1 MKKYNAFALLLPMV
15 LLLFGCSR
23 MDVVL
28 DEVKTYEIR
37 SDIHSLDIQLNAAD
51 FTIERSDKFS
61 VHSNLK
67 YLSVSEANGVLTIRD
82 EARGS
87 SSDYEDAVCKLY
99 LPENLVL
106 EDISIVTGA
115 AKLTA
120 SNLSTN
126 TLKMK
131 LGAGDFQIATL
142 NVNKEARIEGGAGK
156 LTIAGGTIHNL
167 KLEMGV
173 GQLNLTAVLRGDCD
187 LDFGVGESNI
197 TLLGSKN
204 DYDVELEKGIGD
216 ITVDGKRYSE
226 YESKG
231 DSRNSI
237 EMEGGVGSINLY
249 FKEATAFFSAKVMEV
264 SEGSILVEVTDTG
277 STAFTIGLSVH
288 VSTNFDGYTDCA
300 IGDVVKVSFDGLI
313 QEIYPPIIPN
323 VTAIVKIS

>member
-173 GQLNLTAVLRGDCD
+173 GN
-187 LDFGVGESNI
+187 
-197 TLLGSKN
+197 
-204 DYDVELEKGIGD
+204 
-216 ITVDGKRYSE
+216 
-226 YESKG
+226 
-231 DSRNSI
+231 
-237 EMEGGVGSINLY
+237 
-249 FKEATAFFSAKVMEV
+249 
-264 SEGSILVEVTDTG
+264 
-277 STAFTIGLSVH
+277 
-288 VSTNFDGYTDCA
+288 
-300 IGDVVKVSFDGLI
+300 
-313 QEIYPPIIPN
+313 
-323 VTAIVKIS
+323 